1 LQKEFI
7 FLKMEKFTKTLSK
20 REKKDFDEILN
31 HFEDINDNNSDI
43 LDKPLQYEYNFFRAF
58 AFIGNFVKIIP
69 SLNFD
74 EDTNP
79 LNTTSNKPDL
89 IIEYKDF
96 ILVVEVT
103 LSSGQ
108 RQYESEGAPV
118 FRHVG
123 KCQIENNKPVFGLFI
138 AEKLDINM
146 PVEFLSR
153 AQVKT
158 KIYDGKVRILPMARS
173 DFITLFSKI
182 YEDKLDNKYLFN
194 SNCW

>member
-1 LQKEFI
+1 
-7 FLKMEKFTKTLSK
+7 MEKFIKKLSE
-20 REKKDFDEILN
+20 RKKNDFDEIVG
-31 HFEDINDNNSDI
+31 HFEEISDRNSEI

-58 AFIGNFVKIIP
+58 SFIGDAEKIIP

-74 EDTNP
+74 EDINP

-103 LSSGQ
+103 LSAGQ

-123 KCQIENNKPVFGLFI
+123 KCQNENDKPVFGLFI
-138 AEKLDINM
+138 CEKMDVNM
-146 PVEFLSR
+146 PIEFLSR
-153 AQVKT
+153 AMVKT
-158 KIYDGKVRILPMARS
+158 KIYNGRVRILPIERS
-173 DFITLFSKI
+173 DFNLLFKKI
-182 YEDKLDNKYLFN
+182 YNEELKSDYLFG
-194 SNCW
+194 